1 MVLKNLKYIS
11 LNKLN
16 WKYQSVNKRTLNR
29 QESINPIKNK
39 LDKTSAYQRCLSLAE
54 SNIPGLSLPIE
65 EIIFKKLKPAVQE
78 LLRRNFTLEYLVQ
91 IKTVYPNA
99 YIFHQEFIKVSSK
112 LDKVKTEHE
121 QFLLKLDEPIVIL
134 KEKIIRWHPEFDV
147 ESCKS
152 IEYSALSQSPNIEK
166 ATSAKH
172 VFERAKSLFHCNTR
186 MEKALQRL
194 AEAKMISKSKSPDVF
209 STNKPTN
216 STKNKV
222 NIMVIDISLVIPTMK
237 KSYFTKTFKGILKA
251 LEKVRAKQTAKALE
265 MMTQTPDLDKEAT
278 LYSRLPE
285 LAKILHSIF
294 VTEKKKGILPLE
306 HVLTKLDNSFRTKL
320 IAAKLEE
327 NVRK

>member
-16 WKYQSVNKRTLNR
+16 LKYQSVNKRTLNC
-29 QESINPIKNK
+29 QESITPIKNK
-39 LDKTSAYQRCLSLAE
+39 LDKTPAYQRYLSLAE
-54 SNIPGLSLPIE
+54 SNIPGLLLPYNYRFPLCCLE

-78 LLRRNFTLEYLVQ
+78 LLRRNFTLEYLVE
-91 IKTVYPNA
+91 IKIVYPNA
-99 YIFHQEFIKVSSK
+99 YIFHQEFIKVSLK

-147 ESCKS
+147 EK
-152 IEYSALSQSPNIEK
+152 
-166 ATSAKH
+166 
-172 VFERAKSLFHCNTR
+172 RAKSLFHYNTR

-216 STKNKV
+216 SIKNKV
-222 NIMVIDISLVIPTMK
+222 NIMVIDISLVIPTME
-237 KSYFTKTFKGILKA
+237 KSYFTKRFKGILKA

-278 LYSRLPE
+278 LYSRLLE

-294 VTEKKKGILPLE
+294 VTEKKKEFYL
-306 HVLTKLDNSFRTKL
+306 
-320 IAAKLEE
+320 
-327 NVRK
+327 